1 KYKTTNHLDNLRL
14 IRLISLVVI
23 VGNLFIYL
31 SGLIFTTTES
41 QMSVTGWLF
50 GSDPQQ
56 LRYLY
61 SWLLRQHLFWV
72 AMAIS
77 ALPALFGKRYFS
89 FTTLLGFAI
98 ALLLGELCGHNPA
111 GAAYGHGHYGW
122 AIWGFV
128 FAFSVVMGM
137 ILEKIAKKRLDLR

>member
-1 KYKTTNHLDNLRL
+1 
-14 IRLISLVVI
+14 
-23 VGNLFIYL
+23 
-31 SGLIFTTTES
+31 
-41 QMSVTGWLF
+41 MSVTGWLF
-50 GSDPQQ
+50 GSEPQQ
-56 LRYLY
+56 LSYLY
-61 SWLLRQHLFWV
+61 GWLLRQHLFWV

-77 ALPALFGKRYFS
+77 AIPALFGKQYFS

-98 ALLLGELCGHNPA
+98 ALLVGELCGHNPA

-137 ILEKIAKKRLDLR
+137 ILEKIAKKKLDLRSKKLRIWLAVYAVGVFAIVLAVRASMPTSFS